1 MRPNLVRDMPVNQ
14 EAEQALLGALLVNNA
29 AIDRDEVTALE
40 PHHFAVE
47 IHGRIFQ
54 AIKKTIER
62 GEVADPVTLRTL
74 FAAEIAFEGPEYLAR
89 LAAASA
95 SIINA
100 EHYARVIRR
109 LFVQRRMIEA
119 GQAVID
125 LFSRPD
131 VDSTVEGDVA
141 EAERIVAAVSDE
153 TVTVDR
159 MGHVS
164 VALRTAVERAEAAY
178 KVGGITGLPTGLADL
193 DRAIT
198 GLHPSN
204 LIVVAGRPG
213 MGKTALG
220 LNVAFAAAKR
230 SGAPLNGAIAFF
242 SLEMSADE
250 LAARVLA
257 EETGISVERVRGG
270 RIGQSDIDRL
280 FAVSQTLDRVPLFID
295 DTPALTVPQVRL
307 RARRLQRLYPLA
319 LVVVDYIQLI
329 RAPNRSENR
338 VQEVSEI
345 TRSLKETAKALR
357 APVMALSQ
365 LSRKC
370 EEREDK
376 RPILSDL
383 RESGSIEQDADVVIG
398 LYRDEVYVEQDKP
411 RDTGKERAD
420 VLAEK
425 MRRWNDRVDSA
436 KGLAEAIV
444 LKNRHGATRTVCLHF
459 DGGRGRFEN
468 LARDA

>member
-1 MRPNLVRDMPVNQ
+1 MVDFSRRRDDDR
-14 EAEQALLGALLVNNA
+14 GRGRDDDRGRGRDDDRGRRDDRGGRDDRSRDDRSSSRGRDDDRGRGRD
-29 AIDRDEVTALE
+29 DRDSRGRDDRGSRGRDDDRGEVTALE

-220 LNVAFAAAKR
+220 LNV
-230 SGAPLNGAIAFF
+230 
-242 SLEMSADE
+242 
-250 LAARVLA
+250 
-257 EETGISVERVRGG
+257 
-270 RIGQSDIDRL
+270 
-280 FAVSQTLDRVPLFID
+280 
-295 DTPALTVPQVRL
+295 
-307 RARRLQRLYPLA
+307 
-319 LVVVDYIQLI
+319 
-329 RAPNRSENR
+329 
-338 VQEVSEI
+338 
-345 TRSLKETAKALR
+345 
-357 APVMALSQ
+357 
-365 LSRKC
+365 
-370 EEREDK
+370 
-376 RPILSDL
+376 
-383 RESGSIEQDADVVIG
+383 
-398 LYRDEVYVEQDKP
+398 
-411 RDTGKERAD
+411 
-420 VLAEK
+420 
-425 MRRWNDRVDSA
+425 
-436 KGLAEAIV
+436 
-444 LKNRHGATRTVCLHF
+444 
-459 DGGRGRFEN
+459 
-468 LARDA
+468 